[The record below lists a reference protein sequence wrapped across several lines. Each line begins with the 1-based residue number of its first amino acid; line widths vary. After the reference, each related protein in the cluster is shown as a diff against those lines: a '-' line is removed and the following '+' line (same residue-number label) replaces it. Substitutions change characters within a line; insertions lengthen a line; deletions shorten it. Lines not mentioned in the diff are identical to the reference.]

1 MSPITPRASSP
12 ASPRPRF
19 SLDPYSSG
27 APVLGSSTTARSL
40 PSVAREPFGDV
51 LPRPSKIGSS
61 GGTSLSNTVADAYF
75 RKDASFEAHASV
87 PHSKILSYN
96 MAHENDSR
104 LEPTAEVSRS
114 GASVSQKQPST
125 LRKQAEIGSV
135 SSVITGR
142 DANGRHVSLLNQ
154 SPKIGSKAQGGGNAV
169 TVVSDENGGPL
180 SRASKKRKVEHEHT
194 FTSVSTQYTSPY
206 TPPVE
211 ATSSNHGLK
220 IVNTA
225 PFHSTTSSLRPLQP
239 APPKSSHQEKM
250 PSASSSSHVLKR
262 PQKRGPKRGT
272 SPTTPALQNW
282 KPSVSMATKREE
294 KAPAINQ
301 ATKDFFAKYEEPKH
315 GRKSLP
321 PDFTFNPPQA
331 RSRPR
336 NIGAQVTSRPSS
348 SSGNPVPPHAS
359 SRLIHP
365 GSHPPQIAKPH
376 DSPDFSDD
384 EAPILLSFE
393 QPLEANKR
401 VERLQ
406 TEIEALL
413 LDVKKVKT
421 ERDYFRTRKDV
432 YKGQLRERE
441 TMFRTQRQ
449 FVESLQK
456 QLLDAK
462 DKIQVME
469 GNMLS
474 REK

>member
-12 ASPRPRF
+12 ASPRRRF
-19 SLDPYSSG
+19 SLDPSSLG
-27 APVLGSSTTARSL
+27 APVPTSSTRNLSSA
-40 PSVAREPFGDV
+40 AREPFGDV
-51 LPRPSKIGSS
+51 LPRLSKTGPSRGN
-61 GGTSLSNTVADAYF
+61 SLPNPLANASF
-75 RKDASFEAHASV
+75 PKDVSFEAQV
-87 PHSKILSYN
+87 PVLPSRILAYN
-96 MAHENDSR
+96 MAHENDTR
-104 LEPTAEVSRS
+104 LEHTADVSRS
-114 GASVSQKQPST
+114 KTSLSQRQPT
-125 LRKQAEIGSV
+125 VVRKQAEIRGV

-142 DANGRHVSLLNQ
+142 DSNGRHVSLLNQ
-154 SPKIGSKAQGGGNAV
+154 SPKIGSKAQGRGNAV
-169 TVVSDENGGPL
+169 TVVSDKNDEPL
-180 SRASKKRKVEHEHT
+180 PPASKKRKVEHEQT

-206 TPPVE
+206 ATPVE
-211 ATSSNHGLK
+211 ATSSNHGLN

-225 PFHSTTSSLRPLQP
+225 LLHSTTSSLRPLQP
-239 APPKSSHQEKM
+239 APPKTGHQERVS
-250 PSASSSSHVLKR
+250 SAASSSHVLKR
-262 PQKRGPKRGT
+262 PQKRGPKKGT
-272 SPTTPALQNW
+272 LPTTPALHSW
-282 KPSVSMATKREE
+282 KPSVSVATKREE

-301 ATKDFFAKYEEPKH
+301 ATKDFFARYEEPKY

-331 RSRPR
+331 RPRPR

-348 SSGNPVPPHAS
+348 SSGKAAPPHAFS
-359 SRLIHP
+359 HLIHP
-365 GSHPPQIAKPH
+365 GSHPPRIAKPH
-376 DSPDFSDD
+376 DSPDFSED
-384 EAPILLSFE
+384 EAPILLGFE
-393 QPLEANKR
+393 QPLDANKR

-421 ERDYFRTRKDV
+421 ERDYFKTRKDV

-449 FVESLQK
+449 FVETLQK

-469 GNMLS
+469 GSMLS